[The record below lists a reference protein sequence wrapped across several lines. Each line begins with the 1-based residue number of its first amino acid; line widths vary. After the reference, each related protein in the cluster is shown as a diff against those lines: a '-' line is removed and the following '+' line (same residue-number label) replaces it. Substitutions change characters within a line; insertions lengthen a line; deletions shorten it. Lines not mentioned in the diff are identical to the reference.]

1 MTDISETIARAK
13 WAADNAAGNFNT
25 VIRIS
30 DLRALLDAAEAGV
43 LRPATRET
51 MQRIKDMGDERD
63 ARVRDAAL
71 EEAAT
76 LADHALQPG
85 LAAAIRALKGRPT

>member
-1 MTDISETIARAK
+1 MTDISETIARLRDTNPYQQRRSVK
-13 WAADNAAGNFNT
+13 VT
-25 VIRIS
+25 